1 MENKRQ
7 HMVSYGNTRKICF
20 PKKHYLNQG
29 GDKVLPNQTQ
39 ITTDSKRTSRTI
51 SLANV
56 LPTNII
62 VCNIIRRTGT

>member
-1 MENKRQ
+1 M
-7 HMVSYGNTRKICF
+7 
-20 PKKHYLNQG
+20 
-29 GDKVLPNQTQ
+29 LPNQTQ

-62 VCNIIRRTGT
+62 VCKIIRGIVLEIKLLSNTQSSVSNFARKNQIE